1 MIDLT
6 GKRFGRLTIIKRIE
20 NGKGRVTMYLA
31 QCDCGKFV
39 KVRAGNVTR
48 GKTISCGCYHKEL
61 VSQAQKHGQARKR
74 NCTRLYNIWCGIKAR
89 CYNSHVKDFK
99 HYGGKGIKMC
109 EEWVSNFN
117 AFSTW
122 AESNGYNDTLTID
135 RIDNNKNYE
144 PSNCRWVT
152 RKEQSKNTSQNHYI
166 TFNEETKLLT
176 EWSKQTGINATTIL
190 NRLNRGWS
198 IEKTLTTPP
207 RRIRKKP

>member
-1 MIDLT
+1 
-6 GKRFGRLTIIKRIE
+6 
-20 NGKGRVTMYLA
+20 
-31 QCDCGKFV
+31 
-39 KVRAGNVTR
+39 
-48 GKTISCGCYHKEL
+48 
-61 VSQAQKHGQARKR
+61 
-74 NCTRLYNIWCGIKAR
+74 
-89 CYNSHVKDFK
+89 
-99 HYGGKGIKMC
+99 MC

-117 AFSTW
+117 TFSTW

-207 RRIRKKP
+207 RHIRKKP